1 ATRSADLLGG
11 HRPLHLDCDRRVP
24 AAVAARLTHRSDHRV
39 AGGVI
44 VVGPFA
50 EGQQIEIQSLRTTG
64 FMSRQPY
71 AYHTVAGRHVATVGR
86 RHPRAAPHDRA
97 AHNRGPAGNARSAPR
112 RLAAPAG
119 YPEDSCRTPF
129 GHTAGHTAADANV
142 CLLGTRRDVL

>member
-1 ATRSADLLGG
+1 M
-11 HRPLHLDCDRRVP
+11 
-24 AAVAARLTHRSDHRV
+24 
-39 AGGVI
+39 I

-119 YPEDSCRTPF
+119 YRMIVVGPRLGT
-129 GHTAGHTAADANV
+129 
-142 CLLGTRRDVL
+142 LLGTLRLTPMCAFWAHVVMFCSR